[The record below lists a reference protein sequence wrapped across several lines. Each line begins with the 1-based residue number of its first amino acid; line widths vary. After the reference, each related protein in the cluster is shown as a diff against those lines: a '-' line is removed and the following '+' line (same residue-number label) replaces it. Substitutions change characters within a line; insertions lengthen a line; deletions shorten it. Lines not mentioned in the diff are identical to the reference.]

1 MEAAREWLVSASH
14 YDDQDALGVG
24 EAIAELDGVAV
35 TDDVLDDEFEVID
48 IEVIEEEP
56 AGDEAD
62 QYLTTEED
70 Q

>member
-1 MEAAREWLVSASH
+1 M
-14 YDDQDALGVG
+14 GVG